1 MDIVYNKLTMNNA
14 SLFVKTDPKIKQEAQ
29 ETAAELGIS
38 LSSIVNAFLRQ
49 FVRTKTIH
57 FSVDDEIPSPYLQE
71 LMRRGEEDLKAG
83 NTSPKFKTAD
93 ELIEYLHKQAA

>member
-1 MDIVYNKLTMNNA
+1 MNNA

-29 ETAAELGIS
+29 ETAAELGFS

-49 FVRTKTIH
+49 FVKTKTIH
-57 FSVDDEIPSPYLQE
+57 FSAHDEIPSEYLQE
-71 LMRRGEEDLKAG
+71 LMKRAKEDRKAG
-83 NTSPKFKTAD
+83 NAPPEFETAD